1 MAGLATAGAGAA
13 ALGLFSRAK
22 GRLLVQGP
30 GAFAPACA
38 LGMQSFVGSA
48 RLWAGAAG
56 GSAAFHTT
64 APCEA
69 RLRMRG
75 TVVSDK
81 AQKSV
86 VVAVERIF
94 KHPVVKKFVTE
105 RSKFMAHDE
114 LDQFKV
120 RVRRLL
126 CAAAGCRAAARQA
139 PRPARPTTPR
149 ARPAALRAGPQPCV
163 CAMCIC

>member
-1 MAGLATAGAGAA
+1 MASAVAGMWRQGGSRLIPGAA
-13 ALGLFSRAK
+13 G
-22 GRLLVQGP
+22 
-30 GAFAPACA
+30 APACA
-38 LGMQSFVGSA
+38 LGMQQGLAATA
-48 RLWAGAAG
+48 RLWQGAAG
-56 GSAAFHTT
+56 GAAAFHTT

-69 RLRMRG
+69 RMKMRG

-94 KHPVVKKFVTE
+94 KHPVVKKYVKE

-120 RVRRLL
+120 L
-126 CAAAGCRAAARQA
+126 
-139 PRPARPTTPR
+139 
-149 ARPAALRAGPQPCV
+149 
-163 CAMCIC
+163 

>member
-1 MAGLATAGAGAA
+1 
-13 ALGLFSRAK
+13 
-22 GRLLVQGP
+22 
-30 GAFAPACA
+30 
-38 LGMQSFVGSA
+38 MQSIVGTA

-94 KHPVVKKFVTE
+94 KHPVVKKFVKE

-120 RVRRLL
+120 LIVTVPIFYNTESYLFSRT
-126 CAAAGCRAAARQA
+126 AERQS
-139 PRPARPTTPR
+139 
-149 ARPAALRAGPQPCV
+149 
-163 CAMCIC
+163 

>member
-94 KHPVVKKFVTE
+94 KHPVVKKFVKE

-120 RVRRLL
+120 PIVIVPIFYNAVSSLFSRT
-126 CAAAGCRAAARQA
+126 AAG
-139 PRPARPTTPR
+139 PWW
-149 ARPAALRAGPQPCV
+149 LRLQR
-163 CAMCIC
+163 CANC